1 MSTLDE
7 ELAARRASRE
17 RIRSFTLA
25 KSETRTLVLNLWQS
39 DQWIL
44 PWAQFIS
51 ARLAQKEN
59 GHHLELSFA
68 SVRVL
73 VTGENL
79 RGLMEPLAS
88 FRVSGLCDLPTQYGM
103 QGDRNEPYVSRLEVR
118 QVPSAMESDKHPD

>member
-7 ELAARRASRE
+7 ELAGRRASRE

-25 KSETRTLVLNLWQS
+25 KSETRTLVLSLWQS

-51 ARLAQKEN
+51 AKLAQNEN

-68 SVRVL
+68 NVRVVL
-73 VTGENL
+73 TGENL

-88 FRVSGLCDLPTQYGM
+88 FRVSGLCDLPSHYGKH
-103 QGDRNEPYVSRLEVR
+103 GDRNEPYISRLEVR
-118 QVPSAMESDKHPD
+118 QVPSAMESEKRPA